1 MKIVA
6 AYKQTIWF
14 DWKHVNPTI
23 KAFNLTSSL
32 THCRPINPIL
42 NPKASPPLCGQCA
55 THRHKSL
62 SSASFSPRPH
72 SIVHVSLQGWIWV
85 QPQLASLGYDLFCCE
100 GCTCTK
106 YLDKGHTSIKQNSA
120 AYWSDV
126 IVIANSAVLLLV
138 KDILSVILFLEEVH
152 VCVPGE
158 KAFLTKPLKTRG
170 TTGQVEAMK
179 TVPKDD
185 MKYKG
190 KEKRN
195 EYSEHWYLIENW
207 LKTDH
212 FDQLHDIDLG
222 TEITV
227 FLVAVEN
234 TWQLRILKVFLFLFL
249 RLSNFFCIW
258 KSRLLRTGP
267 IWILSE
273 LPASAPLMQKTE
285 KHVDCHHTGAIAFH
299 YGHVNKTIKR
309 I

>member
-1 MKIVA
+1 MPVEILFYSPVSISPACHCLLSADIILYFYGISGVKIVA

-42 NPKASPPLCGQCA
+42 NPKASPPPFCGQCA

-100 GCTCTK
+100 GCTYTK

-138 KDILSVILFLEEVH
+138 KDITERHLIFGRSSRLRSRRESVLNQTL
-152 VCVPGE
+152 
-158 KAFLTKPLKTRG
+158 
-170 TTGQVEAMK
+170 
-179 TVPKDD
+179 
-185 MKYKG
+185 
-190 KEKRN
+190 
-195 EYSEHWYLIENW
+195 
-207 LKTDH
+207 
-212 FDQLHDIDLG
+212 
-222 TEITV
+222 
-227 FLVAVEN
+227 EN
-234 TWQLRILKVFLFLFL
+234 TGH
-249 RLSNFFCIW
+249 N
-258 KSRLLRTGP
+258 RTSG
-267 IWILSE
+267 SHE
-273 LPASAPLMQKTE
+273 NSAKGWYE
-285 KHVDCHHTGAIAFH
+285 I
-299 YGHVNKTIKR
+299 
-309 I
+309 

>member
-1 MKIVA
+1 MQSLETICSHFLVLIWCPILLSRVNFSCLPLSSLCR
-6 AYKQTIWF
+6 YNSVLLRYFGSENSCSLQTDIWF

-42 NPKASPPLCGQCA
+42 NPKASSPPFCGQCA

-138 KDILSVILFLEEVH
+138 KDITERHLIFGRSSRLRSRRESVLNQTL
-152 VCVPGE
+152 
-158 KAFLTKPLKTRG
+158 
-170 TTGQVEAMK
+170 
-179 TVPKDD
+179 
-185 MKYKG
+185 
-190 KEKRN
+190 
-195 EYSEHWYLIENW
+195 
-207 LKTDH
+207 
-212 FDQLHDIDLG
+212 
-222 TEITV
+222 
-227 FLVAVEN
+227 EN
-234 TWQLRILKVFLFLFL
+234 TGH
-249 RLSNFFCIW
+249 N
-258 KSRLLRTGP
+258 RTSG
-267 IWILSE
+267 SHE
-273 LPASAPLMQKTE
+273 NSAKGWYE
-285 KHVDCHHTGAIAFH
+285 I
-299 YGHVNKTIKR
+299 
-309 I
+309 